1 MKKKLSLILAAM
13 LMATGAMAQKVLVV
27 LDNDE
32 VVTYKVQKVK
42 CIMFEEADPDE
53 HEWVDL
59 GLPSGTL
66 WATCNIGAD
75 SPEQYG
81 GYFAWGEK
89 ATRESYGWGNYL
101 WMTEGQAGWEY
112 ISKYT
117 FADNQ
122 TDGCWYSGS
131 TFIGDNKTELEF
143 ADDAAFQLWGSK
155 WQMPSKDQFEELIDK
170 ANTTSEWTAQNGV
183 TGCKITSRSN
193 GESIFLPATG
203 YFGSSGVSS
212 TETSGN
218 YWTRT
223 LGTSY
228 CDRAYELFIRSQG
241 AYCTVS
247 DRYVG
252 QSIRPVRKD
261 HDYVDLGLPSGTLW
275 ATCNVGADSPEEY
288 GDYFAWG
295 ETEPKEYYDWS
306 NYKWSKGYTGVL
318 QFNLTKYNQKPEYG
332 YNGFTDDLTELLPE
346 DDAATVNWGSL
357 WQMPSKEQIKE
368 LLEETNTTA
377 ELTTESGVNGYKIT
391 SKSNGKSIF
400 LPAAGMIDK
409 SGNLVKVGQDGNY
422 WSHTLDVDNPRGVS
436 LIYYLGTGKYYIQN
450 SKTVRGYGL
459 SVRPVRKK

>member
-1 MKKKLSLILAAM
+1 MKQRFLSILAVV
-13 LMATGAMAQKVLVV
+13 LMATGAMAQKMIVMTKGG
-27 LDNDE
+27 E
-32 VVTYKVQKVK
+32 TVTYKLSNLDCVL
-42 CIMFEEADPDE
+42 FEEANPDE

-66 WATCNIGAD
+66 WATCNVGAN
-75 SPEQYG
+75 SPEDYG
-81 GYFAWGEK
+81 GYFAWGEA
-89 ATRESYGWGNYL
+89 ATKEGYSWGNYQ
-101 WMTEGQAGWEY
+101 WMNEGQSAWQY

-117 FADNQ
+117 FADGQ

-131 TFIGDNKTELEF
+131 TFIGDNKTELDLS
-143 ADDAAFQLWGSK
+143 DDAAFALWGSQ
-155 WQMPSKDQFEELIDK
+155 WRMPSKEQFDELIDK

-252 QSIRPVRKD
+252 QSIRPVRKG
-261 HDYVDLGLPSGTLW
+261 HDYVDLELPSGTLW
-275 ATCNVGADSPEEY
+275 ATCNVGADAPEEY

-295 ETEPKEYYDWS
+295 ETEPQESYTWET
-306 NYKWSKGYTGVL
+306 YKWCEGTEETM
-318 QFNLTKYNQKPEYG
+318 TKYCRHSEYG

-346 DDAATVNWGSL
+346 DDAATANWGSQ
-357 WQMPSKEQIKE
+357 WQMPSEEQVRE
-368 LLEETNTTA
+368 LINEAYT
-377 ELTTESGVNGYKIT
+377 TTEWATLNGVNGLKIT
-391 SKSNGKSIF
+391 SISNGKSIF
-400 LPAAGMIDK
+400 LPNAGDYWN
-409 SGNLVKVGQDGNY
+409 SWLWNDGVQGSF
-422 WSHTLDVDNPRGVS
+422 WSRSILRLNDSSAYYFYFRMNDGWRTSTNDRCRG
-436 LIYYLGTGKYYIQN
+436 
-450 SKTVRGYGL
+450 KT
-459 SVRPVRKK
+459 VRPVRKK

>member
-1 MKKKLSLILAAM
+1 MKQKILSFLAVVL
-13 LMATGAMAQKVLVV
+13 LMATNAMAQKVLVV

-42 CIMFEEADPDE
+42 CIMFEEATPEE
-53 HEWVDL
+53 HVGVDL

-75 SPEQYG
+75 SPEDYG
-81 GYFAWGEK
+81 SYFAWGDLETK
-89 ATRESYGWGNYL
+89 GSYSWGNYQ
-101 WMTEGQAGWEY
+101 WMTKGKADWQY

-122 TDGCWYSGS
+122 TAGCWYSGD

-143 ADDAAFQLWGSK
+143 ADDAAFQLWGSQ
-155 WQMPSKDQFEELIDK
+155 WRTPSKEQFDELINS
-170 ANTTSEWTAQNGV
+170 AYTTIEWTAQDGV

-223 LGTSY
+223 IGTSY

-252 QSIRPVRKD
+252 QSIRPVRKG
-261 HDYVDLGLPSGTLW
+261 HDYVDLELPSGTLW

-295 ETEPKEYYDWS
+295 ETEPKESYTWG
-306 NYKWSKGYTGVL
+306 NYKWCEGSEKT
-318 QFNLTKYNQKPEYG
+318 LTKYCNDSEFG

-346 DDAATVNWGSL
+346 DDAATANWGSM
-357 WQMPSKEQIKE
+357 WQMPSDEQIKE
-368 LLEETNTTA
+368 LINKAYT
-377 ELTTESGVNGYKIT
+377 TTEWAMLNGVNGLKIT
-391 SKSNGKSIF
+391 SISNGKSIF
-400 LPAAGMIDK
+400 LPNAGDHWN
-409 SGNLVKVGQDGNY
+409 SWLWNDGDQGNY
-422 WSHTLDVDNPRGVS
+422 WSRSIFRQNDTCAWYFYFRMNDGWRMSQNDRCRG
-436 LIYYLGTGKYYIQN
+436 K
-450 SKTVRGYGL
+450 
-459 SVRPVRKK
+459 SVRAVRKK